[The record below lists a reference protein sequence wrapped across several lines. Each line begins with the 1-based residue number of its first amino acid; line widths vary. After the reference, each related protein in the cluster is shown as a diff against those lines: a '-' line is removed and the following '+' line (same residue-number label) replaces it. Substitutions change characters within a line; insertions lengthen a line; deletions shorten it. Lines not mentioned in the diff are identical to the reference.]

1 MTEVTPTQS
10 PPWTTDPIWA
20 KRLYKDVEFLTRH
33 CTRPPEGVDWEDF
46 LQEVRIC
53 LIRRSL
59 SPKSRWDP
67 ARGKTWSA
75 WVCMVVTSFS
85 INYHKKMRVRQA
97 FHAHAKGLEEAPE
110 VEGGLLA
117 PLRKDA
123 VAPLSNEDREKLE
136 ALAVKK
142 AEAQERRTAAIRA
155 AFQAKAEATRIAQ
168 EGASS
173 GQESPKSEA
182 LRLRG
187 LAIAAGHARRKAER
201 EAQGLSYFN
210 GPRKSP
216 VTTSPASVTN
226 SAPEGN

>member
-1 MTEVTPTQS
+1 MPQEVTQS
-10 PPWTTDPIWA
+10 PPWTTDPVWA
-20 KRLYKDVEFLTRH
+20 RRLLKDVEALTRH

-67 ARGKTWSA
+67 NRGKTWSA
-75 WVCMVVTSFS
+75 WVCMIITSFS
-85 INYHKKMRVRQA
+85 INYHKKARIRQA
-97 FHAHAKGLEEAPE
+97 WESHAKGLEDAPE

-117 PLRKDA
+117 PISRDA
-123 VAPLSNEDREKLE
+123 SLPLSDEDLQKE
-136 ALAVKK
+136 ALKEARK
-142 AEAQERRTAAIRA
+142 AEAQAKRTASIRA
-155 AFQAKAEATRIAQ
+155 AFAAKRAAQ
-168 EGASS
+168 EAQEAE
-173 GQESPKSEA
+173 QESPEAKA

-216 VTTSPASVTN
+216 STVTTLPACS
-226 SAPEGN
+226 

>member
-1 MTEVTPTQS
+1 
-10 PPWTTDPIWA
+10 
-20 KRLYKDVEFLTRH
+20 
-33 CTRPPEGVDWEDF
+33 
-46 LQEVRIC
+46 
-53 LIRRSL
+53 
-59 SPKSRWDP
+59 
-67 ARGKTWSA
+67 
-75 WVCMVVTSFS
+75 MVVTSFS
-85 INYHKKMRVRQA
+85 INFHKKSKIRQA
-97 FHAHAKGLEEAPE
+97 FHAHAKGLEEVAE
-110 VEGGLLA
+110 SEGGLLA

-123 VAPLSNEDREKLE
+123 VAPLSDEDREKLE

-210 GPRKSP
+210 GPRRSP
-216 VTTSPASVTN
+216 ASVTTSTSSVTN